1 MSKSKSTKVIW
12 NIEESIYILET
23 VYSNYQFRFRRLFT
37 DRDMMERFGLHIIGP
52 FTTGYRKDLDY
63 GVWIRLNEGK
73 YTNKMNILQMD
84 PITNQ
89 VITLAPAE
97 EYKAKFEKTLFMRYI
112 ENKT

>member
-37 DRDMMERFGLHIIGP
+37 DRDMMERFGLYIIGP

-73 YTNKMNILQMD
+73 YTDKMNILQMD

-89 VITLAPAE
+89 VITVAPAE